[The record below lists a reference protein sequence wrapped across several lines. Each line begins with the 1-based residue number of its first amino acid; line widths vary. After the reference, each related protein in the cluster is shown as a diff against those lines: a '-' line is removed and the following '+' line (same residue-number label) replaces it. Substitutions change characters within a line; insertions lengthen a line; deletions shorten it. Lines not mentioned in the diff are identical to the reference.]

1 MNPFPMRAA
10 FVAPAATWQHLLQY
24 HSYGQ
29 YGMQPG
35 HIPFTP
41 TIPPSPVIYQYHY
54 NFPSLYF
61 QEFHGTFNI

>member
-1 MNPFPMRAA
+1 MNPLPMRIV
-10 FVAPAATWQHLLQY
+10 VAPASSWQHLPQ
-24 HSYGQ
+24 HPSYGQ
-29 YGMQPG
+29 YGMQPV

-54 NFPSLYF
+54 PFSALYF

>member
-1 MNPFPMRAA
+1 MNPLPMRIV
-10 FVAPAATWQHLLQY
+10 VAPASSWQHLPQ
-24 HSYGQ
+24 HPSYGQ

-54 NFPSLYF
+54 PFPALYF

>member
-1 MNPFPMRAA
+1 MNPLPMRIV
-10 FVAPAATWQHLLQY
+10 VAPASTWQHLSPY
-24 HSYGQ
+24 PSYGQ

-54 NFPSLYF
+54 HFPTLYF